1 MSTAQEK
8 THRLRREMVLKQVV
22 DSKQDE
28 LVQLAASAVK
38 LLAENRDMQ
47 TSQLRNLLNVSL
59 DTPSTDV
66 VISFICYQIARNKKA
81 WGTGKDEF
89 GHTVIMMLQ
98 DEITNLAKKVTK
110 EVEDKM
116 KEKSGADVIVIDHD
130 NLLAEVQTQLVRLY
144 LGYLHRW
151 FYFLDKSDNK
161 REAVNTMLHLP
172 HLDAISRPTGGTS

>member
-8 THRLRREMVLKQVV
+8 THRLRREMVLKQVI

-38 LLAENRDMQ
+38 LLEKNGKMQ

-66 VISFICYQIARNKKA
+66 VISFICYQIARNKEA
-81 WGTGKDEF
+81 WGTGKKDF

-116 KEKSGADVIVIDHD
+116 KEKGGPDVIDHD

-151 FYFLDKSDNK
+151 FYFLDKSDDK
-161 REAVNTMLHLP
+161 REAVNTMLHLSKP
-172 HLDAISRPTGGTS
+172 EATPRPTGGTS

>member
-8 THRLRREMVLKQVV
+8 THRLRREMVLKQVI
-22 DSKQDE
+22 DSKQDR

-38 LLAENRDMQ
+38 QLEENREMQ

-81 WGTGKDEF
+81 WGTGKDDF

-98 DEITNLAKKVTK
+98 NEITNLAQEVTD
-110 EVEDKM
+110 EVI
-116 KEKSGADVIVIDHD
+116 EKIGD
-130 NLLAEVQTQLVRLY
+130 NKDRDALLAEVQTQLVRLY

-151 FYFLDKSDNK
+151 FYFLDKSDDK
-161 REAVNTMLHLP
+161 HEAVNTMLHLSKP
-172 HLDAISRPTGGTS
+172 EATPRPTGGTS